1 MILHAYTHQVYGTG
15 LFRISGLHKMIENI
29 KARLNKGECNRA
41 IIVRC
46 MPCLSHTEGEVS
58 FETEAE
64 VNAVASLIKQFL
76 VR

>member
-1 MILHAYTHQVYGTG
+1 
-15 LFRISGLHKMIENI
+15 MIENI